1 MCLVKTTE
9 QALLCPYRDEI
20 KQIVHT
26 LPKMETT
33 MNEIHERLFVKKN
46 GDPMTIEIEK
56 NTEFREKVEAEGI
69 FKKRTKWS
77 RYRFWIALITL
88 FLMIAFNSIMIII
101 K

>member
-20 KQIVHT
+20 KQIVDT

-46 GDPMTIEIEK
+46 GDPMAVEIEK
-56 NTEFREKVEAEGI
+56 NTEFREKVEEEGL
-69 FKKRTKWS
+69 FKKRSRWS
-77 RYRFWIALITL
+77 RYRFWLAVSTL
-88 FLMIAFNSIMIII
+88 LLMTVFNSIMLYL